1 MFSLNHSLI
10 HLFLHS
16 LKYHVPPYFQILVTF
31 LSLSIIN
38 QYDVISP
45 PPIIITLD
53 MSSCHTSAMLISPKT
68 CRILRR
74 NPFFFSKSAKFRCIL
89 APLVPKFTV
98 SASLGSVLVS
108 GNVIA
113 AAASAGSG
121 SLHGAVSSAITQVA
135 VTAVAIAS
143 GACLSTKVDFL
154 WPKVDEQPGTK
165 SFAFASVLILY
176 LWFK

>member
-1 MFSLNHSLI
+1 M
-10 HLFLHS
+10 
-16 LKYHVPPYFQILVTF
+16 
-31 LSLSIIN
+31 
-38 QYDVISP
+38 
-45 PPIIITLD
+45 
-53 MSSCHTSAMLISPKT
+53 
-68 CRILRR
+68 
-74 NPFFFSKSAKFRCIL
+74 
-89 APLVPKFTV
+89 PKFTV

-176 LWFK
+176 LFGSSDY